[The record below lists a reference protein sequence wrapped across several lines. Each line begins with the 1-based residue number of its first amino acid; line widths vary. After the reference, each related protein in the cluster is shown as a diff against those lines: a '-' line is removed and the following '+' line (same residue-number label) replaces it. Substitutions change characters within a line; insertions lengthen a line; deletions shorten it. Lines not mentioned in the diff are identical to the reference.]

1 MRSGWSRSRRGASQ
15 ALLQRLDLLGNG
27 GLGEI
32 ALLHG
37 RDSPHGARHGAFT
50 IVYHRAEHSSTG
62 HTRSTLA
69 FFRRD
74 TV

>member
-1 MRSGWSRSRRGASQ
+1 MRSGWSRSRRGAPQ

-37 RDSPHGARHGAFT
+37 RDSPHGVRHGAFE
-50 IVYHRAEHSSTG
+50 IVYHRAGHSSMG
-62 HTRSTLA
+62 HTQSALA
-69 FFRRD
+69 FFRLD